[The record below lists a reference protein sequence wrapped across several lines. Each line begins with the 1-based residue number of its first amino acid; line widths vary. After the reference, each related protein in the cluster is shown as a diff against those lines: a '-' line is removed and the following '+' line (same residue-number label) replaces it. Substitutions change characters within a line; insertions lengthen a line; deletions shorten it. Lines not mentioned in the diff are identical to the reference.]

1 MIKIRRARLIFSNN
15 VCFDLASGLAACFR
29 RVKIGVGVRRGRARI
44 WTKFCVSRFTLVIGL
59 VILLLGC
66 EKPPT
71 EVLHVDMDWSAYE
84 KALKHHVAEA
94 VRSGIKVNLVDYR
107 ILRHDSGFMNVANLL
122 AKTEMEFSSDNDK
135 LAFYIN
141 AYNYYA
147 IKIILDK
154 KPKTSIRDIGNVV
167 LPVWRRTVGQIAGKD
182 VSLDLIEHEILRTMG
197 EPRIHF
203 AIVCASLSCP
213 NLRQELYTAEKLESQ
228 LDDQTRKFLNDE
240 TKGVSIQNESLHIS
254 RIFDWFDEDFERDGG
269 VLAFIRTYREGI
281 SAYDE
286 YMFMDYRWE
295 LNALEQ

>member
-1 MIKIRRARLIFSNN
+1 MIFSNGFCFHLGSGLT
-15 VCFDLASGLAACFR
+15 VCFG
-29 RVKIGVGVRRGRARI
+29 RVKTGIGVRRGRFRNSA
-44 WTKFCVSRFTLVIGL
+44 KLCVSRFALLIGL
-59 VILLLGC
+59 AILPLGC

-84 KALKHHVAEA
+84 KSLKHHVTEG

-107 ILRHDSGFMNVANLL
+107 LLRQDSDFINVANLL

-147 IKIILDK
+147 IKIIIDK

-213 NLRQELYTAEKLESQ
+213 NLRQELYTAENLESQ
-228 LDDQTRKFLNDE
+228 LDDQTRNFLNDE
-240 TKGVSIQNESLHIS
+240 TKGVSMQNDSLYIS
-254 RIFDWFDEDFERDGG
+254 RIFDWFDEDFEKDGG
-269 VLAFIRTYREGI
+269 VLAFIRRYREDI
-281 SAYDE
+281 SVYKE
-286 YMFMDYRWE
+286 YGFMDYRWE

>member
-1 MIKIRRARLIFSNN
+1 MIFSNDF
-15 VCFDLASGLAACFR
+15 CFDLASELTACFW
-29 RVKIGVGVRRGRARI
+29 RVKTGVGVRRGRIRSC
-44 WTKFCVSRFTLVIGL
+44 TKFCVSRFALVIGL
-59 VILLLGC
+59 AILPLGC
-66 EKPPT
+66 EKPPS
-71 EVLHVDMDWSAYE
+71 EVLHVDVDWSAYE
-84 KALKHHVAEA
+84 KSLKHHVTEG

-107 ILRHDSGFMNVANLL
+107 LLRQDSDFINVANLL

-213 NLRQELYTAEKLESQ
+213 NLRQELYTAENLESQ
-228 LDDQTRKFLNDE
+228 LDDQTRNFLNDE
-240 TKGVSIQNESLHIS
+240 TKGVSMQNNSLHIS
-254 RIFDWFDEDFERDGG
+254 RIFDWFDEDFEKDGG
-269 VLAFIRTYREGI
+269 VLAFIRRYREDI
-281 SAYDE
+281 SVYKE
-286 YMFMDYRWE
+286 YGFMDYRWE